1 MRAPPNSAAAA
12 HRTAAALDHNGR
24 VAPPVVRGNDHVEQ
38 VVQQRGLVGLALLRR
53 TSAVVVGHAK
63 ARSMPLDVASGHG
76 AEGRAGH
83 DVERGSAGAG
93 HHRDG
98 GRRGSGRKSMGWWR
112 SVVYLKSAH
121 DGSTASK

>member
-63 ARSMPLDVASGHG
+63 ARSMPLDVASG

-93 HHRDG
+93 HHRGGVGAQGGNRWGGG
-98 GRRGSGRKSMGWWR
+98 GRWC
-112 SVVYLKSAH
+112 
-121 DGSTASK
+121 T